1 MSAAPGWRQRWQT
14 LHASL
19 PSLHRDGIALPVALL
34 LPRLQAAI
42 DSAELSVQDLR
53 FTPQGGELHLLLKKP
68 GLRLLRIQF
77 RFAPVDWAQRRIDI
91 DFTLQ
96 GENRDATLAGRALG
110 KLLQLG
116 LESGLGLR
124 ALQRLAAP
132 LEWLLLQDG
141 RASVLLDKLPT
152 VARWLQQPLLGKPL
166 AERLC
171 IAAIDTTDD
180 ALRLRIA
187 RIKPQDQG

>member
-14 LHASL
+14 LNASL
-19 PSLHRDGIALPVALL
+19 PALHRDGIALPAALL

-42 DSAELSVQDLR
+42 DSDELSVHDLQ
-53 FTPQGGELHLLLKKP
+53 FTPQGGELQLLLKKP
-68 GLRLLRIQF
+68 GRRLLRIQF
-77 RFAPVDWAQRRIDI
+77 RFAPVDWPQRRIDI

-110 KLLQLG
+110 KLMQLG

-132 LEWLLLQDG
+132 LQWLVLQDG
-141 RASVLLDKLPT
+141 RASVLLEQLPA

-171 IAAIDTTDD
+171 IAAIDTTDN
-180 ALRLRIA
+180 ALRIRLA
-187 RIKPQDQG
+187 RIKSQDQG